1 MNMDPSIAADPI
13 RLLSILCGL
22 MFIPHSVAK
31 FTARQAVERV
41 FESAGLRPVPFFV
54 FLSLTIELIATIG
67 LVFGVLQPYASWLG
81 AIFMLCAGLGA
92 FKVSKGRWFW
102 NLGGCEFHM
111 FWGLCC
117 IIVALHSPA

>member
-1 MNMDPSIAADPI
+1 MI
-13 RLLSILCGL
+13 
-22 MFIPHSVAK
+22 
-31 FTARQAVERV
+31 
-41 FESAGLRPVPFFV
+41 
-54 FLSLTIELIATIG
+54 
-67 LVFGVLQPYASWLG
+67 
-81 AIFMLCAGLGA
+81 CAGLAA